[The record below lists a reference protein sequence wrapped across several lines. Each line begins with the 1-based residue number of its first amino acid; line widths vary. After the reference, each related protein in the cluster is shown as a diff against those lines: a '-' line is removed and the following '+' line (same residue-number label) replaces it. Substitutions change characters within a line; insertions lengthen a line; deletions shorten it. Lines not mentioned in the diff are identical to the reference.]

1 MLQARPL
8 LLLWLTVT
16 SGIVLAGIFWLRLWV
31 KKAMIVY
38 TEVRSRLPRLDS
50 YNPLGG
56 GKWHQMRDL
65 SGMEEARDQ

>member
-1 MLQARPL
+1 
-8 LLLWLTVT
+8 
-16 SGIVLAGIFWLRLWV
+16 
-31 KKAMIVY
+31 MIVY
-38 TEVRSRLPRLDS
+38 TEVRSRLPRLDG